1 MRKIYT
7 YRLIKY
13 FPYIRS
19 DEFFNV
25 GVWVWDEQNNKKQ
38 LYIDENLNH
47 IKHITKFPS
56 IDKRALL
63 FFLQTIRQEKNPQAW
78 YDNHLRF
85 GDIDSIACEQNI
97 DEVANILYED
107 YIGYKFHTKIQK
119 DKYEKANEITR
130 MVFKKKFQSKL
141 LLEFCNQYSFNIIH
155 KKTNKKY
162 YGRFGSIGDK
172 TDIQELMY
180 FSLKDNNHTKM
191 KINFLGVT
199 LADKKTIKTN
209 EEIFLKPNHISYQSY
224 LSNENCEEYLENI
237 VST

>member
-119 DKYEKANEITR
+119 DKYEKANEIIKA
-130 MVFKKKFQSKL
+130 VFDWCDNHLRFGDIDSIAYEQNIDEKANEITKAVSEKKFQDKL
-141 LLEFCNQYSFNIIH
+141 SLEFCNQYSFNITH
-155 KKTNKKY
+155 KKTNK
-162 YGRFGSIGDK
+162 
-172 TDIQELMY
+172 
-180 FSLKDNNHTKM
+180 
-191 KINFLGVT
+191 
-199 LADKKTIKTN
+199 
-209 EEIFLKPNHISYQSY
+209 
-224 LSNENCEEYLENI
+224 NI
-237 VST
+237 MVGLVA